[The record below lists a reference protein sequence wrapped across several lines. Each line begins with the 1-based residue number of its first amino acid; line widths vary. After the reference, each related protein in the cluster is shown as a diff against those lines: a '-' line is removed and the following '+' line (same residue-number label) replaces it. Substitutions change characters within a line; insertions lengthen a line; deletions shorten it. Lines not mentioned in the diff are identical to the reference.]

1 MGLLGDVTGRIG
13 RFVHKS
19 VVGAASVEVTEKDGI
34 RSLHLGS
41 VTVQSSMR
49 LAAPYELVL
58 AYTRGMMAF
67 LLFLPTPRTV
77 LAIGL
82 GGGSLPKFIW
92 RYVAG
97 ARTTVVEINP
107 QVVAVARSH
116 FHMPPADDYLQ
127 IVIGDGAEYVRNP
140 AIETDVLMV
149 DSYDSFGI
157 ARDLS
162 SQDFY
167 DACCAAL
174 SPHGVLVVNLW
185 GSDKNFDTY
194 LQRIEQAFDGRVLI
208 MPTGRPGNI
217 IVFGF
222 RRSPGNLRWSV
233 LREHGKALQE
243 QYRIDF
249 LEFVERLRDNNLNTA
264 NRLLL

>member
-13 RFVHKS
+13 NFIHKS
-19 VVGAASVEVTEKDGI
+19 VTDAASIEVTEQDGV

-49 LAAPYELVL
+49 VAAPYELVL
-58 AYTRGMMAF
+58 TYTRGMMAF
-67 LLFLPTPRTV
+67 LLFQPAPREV

-82 GGGSLPKFIW
+82 GGGSLPKFMR
-92 RYVAG
+92 RYVIG

-116 FHMPPADDYLQ
+116 FHLQADDEYLH
-127 IVIGDGAEYVRNP
+127 VVTGDGAEYVRNP
-140 AIETDVLMV
+140 PTANDILLV
-149 DSYDSFGI
+149 DSYDSHGI
-157 ARDLS
+157 ARNLS
-162 SQDFY
+162 SRDFY
-167 DACCAAL
+167 DACFAAL
-174 SPHGVLVVNLW
+174 SPHGILVVNLW

-194 LQRIEQAFDGRVLI
+194 LQRIEQAFSGRILI

-217 IVFGF
+217 IVFAF
-222 RRSPGNLRWSV
+222 RRDPGDLRWKT
-233 LREHGKALQE
+233 LRERGKALQE
-243 QYRIDF
+243 QYRIEF
-249 LEFVERLRDNNLNTA
+249 LEFVERLRDNNLNTV